1 MVYELPLPAT
11 LVEMTTLPEAVMTF
25 AEEVAADDAPAG
37 LKTDADNEADER
49 GDADADAEAEADE
62 TDDAEP
68 DARPEPAEPDE
79 VELMDQLVGRDG
91 PPE

>member
-49 GDADADAEAEADE
+49 GDADADAEAEAEADE

-68 DARPEPAEPDE
+68 DARPEPA
-79 VELMDQLVGRDG
+79 
-91 PPE
+91 